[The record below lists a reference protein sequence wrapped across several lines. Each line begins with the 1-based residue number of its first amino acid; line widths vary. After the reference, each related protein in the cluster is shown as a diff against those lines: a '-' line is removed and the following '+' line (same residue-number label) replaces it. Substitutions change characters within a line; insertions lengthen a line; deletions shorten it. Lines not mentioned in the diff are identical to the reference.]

1 MGLEYNDVTELSKN
15 LQRAADYAPRVV
27 DKWLHRVVGPALVDE
42 MKMRAPVDSGH
53 LKDEIVQTDAPRQVT
68 VGPRG
73 VDYNAFVVA
82 GTRPHIIRSKKGKY
96 LAFKVGGKMVYAR
109 QVNHPGTKPNPYM
122 TESADAVMQRVT
134 PQLTGLTVKVLKTGV
149 IE

>member
-27 DKWLHRVVGPALVDE
+27 DRWLHRSVGPALVDE
-42 MKMRAPVDSGH
+42 MKMRAPVDTGH
-53 LKDEIVQTDAPRQVT
+53 LKGEIVQEDAPRKVT

-82 GTRPHIIRSKKGKY
+82 GTRPHIIRSKKGKH
-96 LAFKVGGKMVYAR
+96 LAFKMNGKMVYLSE
-109 QVNHPGTKPNPYM
+109 VKHPGTKPNPYM
-122 TESADAVMQRVT
+122 KESADAVMQRLT
-134 PQLTGLTVKVLKTGV
+134 PQLTGLTVKVLKTGD
-149 IE
+149 IT